1 MNPQDSGVYRPS
13 DLVLLRGAIRE
24 MASGAGVGILFAGL
38 VQGSAL
44 TITEFFGTRTGSLK
58 DLFVRPGEGVGGRA
72 LAQARPMAVADYLD
86 SGHITHQHDEA
97 VRPEGLR
104 MMVALPVLV
113 DGAVRGVIY
122 AANRA
127 SDSTGDRITAELV
140 TCTTKIARE
149 LEIRDE
155 VDRRVAL
162 LQLNAAQPQAFED
175 YDLVE
180 AVRFAHAEL
189 LAVSRTADDPAL
201 VVRIQHVMAQLDGS
215 AALAPQPGGAAAGQ
229 NGWPASSIADRFGPA
244 PQLTRRELEVL
255 AQVGLGCSYAETAR
269 RLMLQP
275 LTVKGYMKS
284 IIMKLGV
291 HSRTEAVAAARRHR
305 ILP

>member
-24 MASGAGVGILFAGL
+24 ISQASGVGILFAGL
-38 VQGSAL
+38 VEGRDL
-44 TITEFFGTRTGSLK
+44 TITEFFGTRTASLK
-58 DLFVRPGEGVGGRA
+58 GLFVRPGEGVGGSA
-72 LAQARPMAVADYLD
+72 LAQARPVAVTDYLD

-113 DGAVRGVIY
+113 DGTVRGVIY
-122 AANRA
+122 AANRETAA
-127 SDSTGDRITAELV
+127 SGDRLTAELV
-140 TCTTKIARE
+140 TGTQRIARE

-162 LQLNAAQPQAFED
+162 LRLNAAQPTAFED

-180 AVRFAHAEL
+180 TVRIAHAEL
-189 LAVSRTADDPAL
+189 LAVSRTAHDPAL
-201 VVRIQHVMAQLDGS
+201 VVRIEHVMAQLDGS
-215 AALAPQPGGAAAGQ
+215 ATQRGQAGRAAALPHGGLQ
-229 NGWPASSIADRFGPA
+229 SAAS

-255 AQVGLGCSYAETAR
+255 AQVGLGCSYAETGR

-275 LTVKGYMKS
+275 VTVKGYMKS
-284 IIMKLGV
+284 INAKLGV
-291 HSRTEAVAAARRHR
+291 HGRTEAVAAARRHR

>member
-1 MNPQDSGVYRPS
+1 MNLQDSGVYRPS

-24 MASGAGVGILFAGL
+24 ISQASGVGILFAGL
-38 VQGSAL
+38 VQGRDL
-44 TITEFFGTRTGSLK
+44 TITEFFGTRTASLK

-72 LAQARPMAVADYLD
+72 LAQARPMAVSDYID
-86 SGHITHQHDEA
+86 SRHITHHHDEA

-113 DGAVRGVIY
+113 DGTVRGVIY
-122 AANRA
+122 AANRETA
-127 SDSTGDRITAELV
+127 ATGDRLTAELV
-140 TCTTKIARE
+140 TGTKRIARE

-162 LQLNAAQPQAFED
+162 LRLNAAQPTAFED

-180 AVRFAHAEL
+180 TVRIAHAEL
-189 LAVSRTADDPAL
+189 LAVSRTAQDPAL
-201 VVRIQHVMAQLDGS
+201 VVRIEHVMAQLDGS
-215 AALAPQPGGAAAGQ
+215 ATARGPVGPAPAQGHGVPQP
-229 NGWPASSIADRFGPA
+229 FGSA

-269 RLMLQP
+269 RLLLQP
-275 LTVKGYMKS
+275 VTVKGYMKS
-284 IIMKLGV
+284 INAKLGV
-291 HSRTEAVAAARRHR
+291 HGRTEAVAAARRQR

>member
-1 MNPQDSGVYRPS
+1 MNLQDSGVYRPS

-24 MASGAGVGILFAGL
+24 ISQASGVGILFAGL
-38 VQGSAL
+38 VEGRDL
-44 TITEFFGTRTGSLK
+44 TITEFFGTRTASLK
-58 DLFVRPGEGVGGRA
+58 GLFVRPGEGVGGRA
-72 LAQARPMAVADYLD
+72 LAQARPVAVTDYLD

-113 DGAVRGVIY
+113 DGTVRGVIY
-122 AANRA
+122 AANRETA
-127 SDSTGDRITAELV
+127 ATGDRLTSELV
-140 TCTTKIARE
+140 TGTQRIARE

-162 LQLNAAQPQAFED
+162 LQLNAAQPTAFED

-180 AVRFAHAEL
+180 TVRIAHAEL
-189 LAVSRTADDPAL
+189 LAVSRTVEDPAL
-201 VVRIQHVMAQLDGS
+201 VVRIEHVMAQLDGS
-215 AALAPQPGGAAAGQ
+215 ATARGQ
-229 NGWPASSIADRFGPA
+229 LGPA

-255 AQVGLGCSYAETAR
+255 AQIGLGCSYAETAR

-275 LTVKGYMKS
+275 VTVKGYMKS
-284 IIMKLGV
+284 INAKLGV
-291 HSRTEAVAAARRHR
+291 HGRAEAVAAARRHR

>member
-1 MNPQDSGVYRPS
+1 MNLQDSGVYRPS

-24 MASGAGVGILFAGL
+24 ISQASGVGILFAGL
-38 VQGSAL
+38 VQGRDL
-44 TITEFFGTRTGSLK
+44 TITEFFGTRTASLK
-58 DLFVRPGEGVGGRA
+58 DLFVRAGEGVGGRA
-72 LAQARPMAVADYLD
+72 LAQARPMAVNDYID
-86 SGHITHQHDEA
+86 SRHITHHHDEA

-113 DGAVRGVIY
+113 DGTVRGVIY
-122 AANRA
+122 AANREA
-127 SDSTGDRITAELV
+127 ATTGDRLTAELV
-140 TCTTKIARE
+140 TGTKRIARE

-162 LQLNAAQPQAFED
+162 LRLNAAQPTAFED

-180 AVRFAHAEL
+180 TVRIAHAEL
-189 LAVSRTADDPAL
+189 LAVSRTAQDPAL
-201 VVRIQHVMAQLDGS
+201 VVRIEHVMAQLDGS
-215 AALAPQPGGAAAGQ
+215 ATARGPVDPAVARAHGVPQP
-229 NGWPASSIADRFGPA
+229 FGSA

-269 RLMLQP
+269 RLLLQP
-275 LTVKGYMKS
+275 VTVKGYMKS
-284 IIMKLGV
+284 INAKLGV
-291 HSRTEAVAAARRHR
+291 HGRTEAVAAARRQR

>member
-13 DLVLLRGAIRE
+13 DLVLLRGAIRKI
-24 MASGAGVGILFAGL
+24 ASGSGVGILFAGL
-38 VQGSAL
+38 VAGRAL
-44 TITEFFGTRTGSLK
+44 TITEFFGTRTASLK

-72 LAQARPMAVADYLD
+72 LAQARPMAMNDYLD
-86 SGHITHQHDEA
+86 SGNITHHHDEA
-97 VRPEGLR
+97 VRIEGLR
-104 MMVALPVLV
+104 MIVALPVLV
-113 DGAVRGVIY
+113 DGVVRGVIY
-122 AANRA
+122 AANREIA
-127 SDSTGDRITAELV
+127 ATGDRITAELV
-140 TCTTKIARE
+140 TGTTKIARE

-162 LQLNAAQPQAFED
+162 LQQNAAQPTAFED
-175 YDLVE
+175 YDLIE

-189 LAVSRTADDPAL
+189 LAVSRTAEDPVL
-201 VVRIQHVMAQLDGS
+201 VVRIQHIMAQLDGS
-215 AALAPQPGGAAAGQ
+215 NIPVGAAGF
-229 NGWPASSIADRFGPA
+229 DPA

-275 LTVKGYMKS
+275 VTVKGYMKS
-284 IIMKLGV
+284 IIAKLGV